1 MTFQWPGGVLLP
13 VMPSKEKVFMITIYK
28 LIVSTICN

>member
-1 MTFQWPGGVLLP
+1 MTFQWPGGVLL
-13 VMPSKEKVFMITIYK
+13 MPSKEKVFMITIYK